1 MFSLYICGKLFTLA
15 GEKRPFEPT
24 QKLFFMEKDILIQG
38 LRDRIGEDDA
48 KVISDKTFDGVAT
61 EVLSVFADDS
71 KITEETWKLPVAL
84 LKQFA
89 GQKRFDEKAFTEK
102 FKGDYA
108 KEYATQHEKDVEE
121 RIRVATEKAIED
133 YKKAHPE
140 KKVDDAGGSGGT
152 GTDDLEA
159 KVNAAVAKAL
169 EGITGK
175 DSELSKSLASINS
188 FVKSQQERE
197 KTEVLN
203 RVKAQLKDHLKNLK
217 ANNDAC
223 IDDALDDIEYGDNPT
238 FDGLKQA
245 VISAYEKRYK
255 RYYADGGK
263 PFGGKSTGGDDGN
276 NSYVQERIEQLKK
289 EAAESAN
296 YAAEIEKTFV

>member
-1 MFSLYICGKLFTLA
+1 
-15 GEKRPFEPT
+15 
-24 QKLFFMEKDILIQG
+24 MEKDILIQG

-108 KEYATQHEKDVEE
+108 KEYATKHEKDVEE
-121 RIRVATEKAIED
+121 RIRVATEKALED
-133 YKKAHPE
+133 YKKEHPE
-140 KKVDDAGGSGGT
+140 KKDGDAGGSGGT
-152 GTDDLEA
+152 GTDDLES

-217 ANNDAC
+217 ANNEAC

-263 PFGGKSTGGDDGN
+263 PFGGKSTGGDGGN